1 MKGLGVDQ
9 MVNKN
14 YWLKM
19 ILYNTV
25 KLLQHLEQVW
35 SESAPSLDS
44 TL

>member
-1 MKGLGVDQ
+1 

-19 ILYNTV
+19 ILHNTV
-25 KLLQHLEQVW
+25 ELLQYLEQVW
-35 SESAPSLDS
+35 SESAHSLGC

>member
-1 MKGLGVDQ
+1 

-25 KLLQHLEQVW
+25 ELLQHLEQVW
-35 SESAPSLDS
+35 SESANSLDS

>member
-1 MKGLGVDQ
+1 

-25 KLLQHLEQVW
+25 ELLQYLEKVW
-35 SESAPSLDS
+35 SESDHSLDS

>member
-1 MKGLGVDQ
+1 

-25 KLLQHLEQVW
+25 ELLQHLEQVW
-35 SESAPSLDS
+35 SETTHSLDS
-44 TL
+44 AL